1 MVTIKHSKRFRES
14 AVKVEQRPYTLD
26 DAITL
31 LLSLPKTKF
40 DQTVELHISLGI
52 DPKQSDQTLRGAIS
66 LPQGIGGTKKVI
78 CFVDGAAAEQ
88 AKAAGATE
96 AGADDLIAKVSGG
109 WLDFDVA
116 IAHPSLMSKVGKLG
130 RVLGPQGK
138 MPSPKAG
145 TVTADVVQAVRE
157 FAAGKVEF
165 RNDDGGNLHAIV
177 GKVSFAAPALKQN
190 VEAFLEHIRRIRPA
204 SVKGVYIKSLTLT
217 ATMSPGIKLAM

>member
-1 MVTIKHSKRFRES
+1 MATKHSKRFRES
-14 AVKVEQRPYTLD
+14 AGKVEARSYTLD
-26 DAITL
+26 EAIAL
-31 LLSLPKTKF
+31 LQAMPKTKF
-40 DQTVELHISLGI
+40 DQTVELHMNLGI
-52 DPKQSDQTLRGAIS
+52 DPKQSDQTLRGALS
-66 LPQGIGGTKKVI
+66 LPQGIGATKRVI

-88 AKAAGATE
+88 AKAAGAAE
-96 AGADDLIAKVSGG
+96 AGADDLIAKVQGG

-145 TVTADVVQAVRE
+145 TVTPDVVQAVRE

-165 RNDDGGNLHAIV
+165 RNDDGGNLHVIV

-190 VEAFLEHIRRIRPA
+190 VEAFLEHIRRIRPVSA
-204 SVKGVYIKSLTLT
+204 KGVFIKSMTLT
-217 ATMSPGIKLAM
+217 ATMSPGIKLVL